1 MALLSMR
8 IVDADYYLD
17 KPIRNLDVDFSVFRQ
32 SKIPRVPVIRIFGA
46 TTKGQ
51 KTCLHVHG
59 VFPYLY
65 VILPSDVDD
74 AQKFSKKF
82 AMSLDFAIQ
91 VALGKSVSNQQ
102 QYVHDVEVVRKM

>member
-51 KTCLHVHG
+51 KTCLHVHR